1 MSKKAK
7 GHWQELVKLV
17 ETDDGLLTRDSGAW
31 AGDKLFHWNRY
42 IEITTMAMVGN
53 PKWGGGVNYVD
64 LFCGPGVCK
73 VRTSGERLPGS
84 PLIAAH
90 APKPFSKILLC
101 ELDDSTADAC
111 EQRMDRSPA
120 ADRYRLFRGDCN
132 ELVDEIAREIPDRGL
147 TLAFL
152 DPTATQRSLSRGRST
167 TRFSIGS

>member
-1 MSKKAK
+1 MSKKGK

-42 IEITTMAMVGN
+42 IEITTRAMVGN

-90 APKPFSKILLC
+90 APKPFLKILLC

-111 EQRMDRSPA
+111 QQRMDRSPA
-120 ADRYRLFRGDCN
+120 ADRYKLFRGDCN
-132 ELVDEIAREIPDRGL
+132 ELVEEIA
-147 TLAFL
+147 
-152 DPTATQRSLSRGRST
+152 
-167 TRFSIGS
+167 